1 MIPVSFESLID
12 FSNIRKGPSL
22 SKRVLEYNIKQQYTE
37 QSRQHT
43 EKSEQSRQHTEH
55 KLQQTQQ
62 QTAKPEEIGDIID
75 EEMECYKTTI
85 DVDGDRKF
93 VTTYFKN
100 KNGKKIKRT
109 REYRI
114 EKRLVKMPKAVAE
127 RRKWTKFGQCAGQG
141 PGIDHTTTISKE
153 EVFIE
158 WNIRGKIKDDNEEP
172 KDDSIKTNI
181 LSAIGGKFT
190 GIKCRNCG
198 GPHMTHKCTSTQQPE
213 EKKKSSNGKYTFTAK
228 RREDFSIRITNFPE
242 EVEEID
248 IRNLFNS
255 FGYIKRI
262 NLNAQKGFCFVS
274 FGNKESCLKAV
285 EKVNRHRYGY
295 HVLSVEMADN
305 KKKK

>member
-22 SKRVLEYNIKQQYTE
+22 SKRVLEYNNKHKLE
-37 QSRQHT
+37 QSVQ
-43 EKSEQSRQHTEH
+43 SEQSRQHTE
-55 KLQQTQQ
+55 QS
-62 QTAKPEEIGDIID
+62 QTAKPEEIGDII
-75 EEMECYKTTI
+75 EKEMECYKTTI
-85 DVDGDRKF
+85 DVDGNQKF

-100 KNGKKIKRT
+100 KKGKKIKRI

-114 EKRLVKMPKAVAE
+114 ETRLVKMPKVVAD
-127 RRKWTKFGQCAGQG
+127 RRKWAKFGQCAGQG

-158 WNIRGKIKDDNEEP
+158 WNISGKVKDDNEEP
-172 KDDSIKTNI
+172 KDDSPKTNI

-190 GIKCRNCG
+190 GIKCRKCG
-198 GPHMTHKCTSTQQPE
+198 GKHMTHKCTSTQEPE
-213 EKKKSSNGKYTFTAK
+213 EKKKTSNGKYTFTAK

-242 EVEEID
+242 EVEEVD

-262 NLNAQKGFCFVS
+262 NLNTQKGFCFVS